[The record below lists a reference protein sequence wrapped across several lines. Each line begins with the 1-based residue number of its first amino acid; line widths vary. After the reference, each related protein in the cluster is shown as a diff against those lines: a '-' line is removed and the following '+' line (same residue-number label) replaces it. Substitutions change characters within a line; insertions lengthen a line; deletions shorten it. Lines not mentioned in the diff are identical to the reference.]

1 MMMAQSLFIRLQQKN
16 PELIIDVLAP
26 EWSLPLLEC
35 MPEVNQGI
43 TMPLGHGKLGLGK
56 RYQLGKELRKE
67 QYDCS
72 IVLPNSWKSA
82 IVPFAANIPK
92 RIGYKGE
99 MRYGLLTDIHHLD
112 KSQLAMTVQR
122 FVALAEAPENIE
134 QLKNEYPYPKLE
146 IIQEEKQQCK
156 DKFQLKDDLPVA
168 VLCPGAEYGPAKR
181 WPTEKFTELTKQL
194 IKQGWQVCLAGSGK
208 DAEITQTISEQAN
221 HEHCID
227 LAGKTSLKEVTTLLA
242 LADQVISN
250 DSGLMHIAAA
260 VDTPVIAIYG
270 SSDPNFTPPLSDKAQ
285 IVSLNLEC
293 SPCFKRECPKEHLD
307 CLNNITVEQVLE
319 KVSA

>member
-1 MMMAQSLFIRLQQKN
+1 MMMAQSLFIRLQQRN

-26 EWSLPLLEC
+26 AWSLPLLEC

-82 IVPFAANIPK
+82 IIPFAANIPK

-112 KSQLAMTVQR
+112 KDQLTMTVQR
-122 FVALAEAPENIE
+122 FVALAHSPNNI
-134 QLKNEYPYPKLE
+134 QAATKNYPYPRLE
-146 IIQEEKQQCK
+146 ITENEKQQCRTT
-156 DKFQLKDDLPVA
+156 FNLGNTNIIT
-168 VLCPGAEYGPAKR
+168 LCPGAEYGSAKR
-181 WPTEKFTELTKQL
+181 WPAEYFAELAKQL
-194 IKQGWQVCLAGSGK
+194 IEKGWQICLAGSEK
-208 DAEITQTISEQAN
+208 DADITDAIAQAVN
-221 HEHCID
+221 HDNCIN

-242 LADQVISN
+242 LSDQVISN

-260 VDTPVIAIYG
+260 VNTPVIAIYG
-270 SSDPNFTPPLSDKAQ
+270 SSDPNFTPPLSDNAQ

-293 SPCFKRECPKEHLD
+293 SPCFKRECPLEHLD
-307 CLNNITVEQVLE
+307 CLKHISVEQVLAH
-319 KVSA
+319 VS